1 MNERTQDR
9 LFAACGIAS
18 AVLVHVGLFVGLA
31 SGQAFVNLA
40 SSPAK
45 VAHELAKPA
54 GTGVWVGAYLGLL
67 GFCVFLAFAVI
78 FVTLVLQGLTLPPLI
93 RLLRITSEKGD
104 REEALARLKEH
115 SVLLSTTV
123 WPAKLR
129 AVTHLDV
136 TDEDIDAAIEAMP
149 RALGALA
156 RA

>member
-31 SGQAFVNLA
+31 SGQAFVNLG

-54 GTGVWVGAYLGLL
+54 GTGVWVGAYLGLH
-67 GFCVFLAFAVI
+67 LAA
-78 FVTLVLQGLTLPPLI
+78 PL
-93 RLLRITSEKGD
+93 LHD
-104 REEALARLKEH
+104 P
-115 SVLLSTTV
+115 
-123 WPAKLR
+123 WPAS
-129 AVTHLDV
+129 
-136 TDEDIDAAIEAMP
+136 P
-149 RALGALA
+149 RARARPPHGSSTVARSAAPARPRAPPATAAPAATAAPRPRPFA